1 MSRLLFIFPVLFFL
15 EACSPKNVPPQRFIE
30 HHRLGIAAFSQPE
43 HGWEFLSGG
52 IPSPEIARISVQKL
66 AALDK
71 ILSAEVLK
79 KYPQAQGAKLVRNCQ
94 DVVGAEGKDFQISAK
109 KYWQNVGRCLTVDTL
124 VIPFVFFLQEREGGE
139 WGITQPAHVILELH
153 ALDVRSGQMRHFY
166 FDEEQKP
173 LFDNLLKIGS
183 FLERKG
189 HWITVEELAAEA
201 IKRGVKELEL

>member
-1 MSRLLFIFPVLFFL
+1 MSRLFFVFFILFFL
-15 EACSPKNVPPQRFIE
+15 TACSSKTVPPQYLVE
-30 HHRLGIAAFSQPE
+30 HHRLAIAAFSQPK

-52 IPSPEIARISVQKL
+52 IPTPGIALISAQKL

-71 ILSAEVLK
+71 ILLAEVLK
-79 KYPQAQGAKLVRNCQ
+79 KYPQVQGKKLVRGCQ
-94 DVVGAEGKDFQISAK
+94 NVVGAESKDFQISAK

-124 VIPFVFFLQEREGGE
+124 IIPFVFFLQEREGGE

-153 ALDVRSGQMRHFY
+153 VLDVRSGQMRHFY

-183 FLERKG
+183 FLERRG
-189 HWITVEELAAEA
+189 HWITAEELAAEA
-201 IKRGVKELEL
+201 IKQGVKELDL